1 MINTFSKLSRCN
13 LFGILYLMITRIV
26 TPSELVPQQS
36 PLRRIWELRF
46 RIVAICLV
54 ISILPLFY
62 ASNNG
67 QPRTIEAI
75 GYTTTD
81 SNILISTIEK
91 NSKSLSQITSDVL
104 KQGINKDYFETLDFR
119 FSDIDPKLSTALAK
133 ALQEQKKRSI
143 KSIIKAP
150 DVPQLVSYLK
160 YPKYNINVPIKYTTL
175 ADLYETDESGNLL
188 KNSAGD
194 YLPIEENVSR
204 DGPLGVPIQ
213 RLLVEGIV
221 HVAITPLP
229 GEVGNSYIV
238 GHSSNFSSVQS
249 DYNYIFKPLERNSE
263 VGDEFY
269 IYDKDGRELKFRVFE
284 TDEVLEREYAKA
296 IQPYGDK
303 RVVTLQCSILEWVP
317 GQGLQPTKR
326 WLTRGE
332 LVL

>member
-1 MINTFSKLSRCN
+1 
-13 LFGILYLMITRIV
+13 MITITT
-26 TPSELVPQQS
+26 TPSTLVSQHS
-36 PLRRIWELRF
+36 WVRSIWELRY
-46 RIVAICLV
+46 RIVAICLL

-62 ASNNG
+62 ANNSG
-67 QPRTIEAI
+67 QPRTVEAV
-75 GYTTTD
+75 GFTTKG
-81 SNILISTIEK
+81 SNIFVSNIEK
-91 NSKSLSQITSDVL
+91 NTKSLSQLSLDLI
-104 KQGINKDYFETLDFR
+104 KQGANKDYFDTLDFR
-119 FSDIDPKLSTALAK
+119 FSDLDPKLTTALAK
-133 ALQEQKKRSI
+133 ELQEQKKRSI
-143 KSIIKAP
+143 KAIIKAP
-150 DVPQLVSYLK
+150 DSPQLVSYLK
-160 YPKYNINVPIKYTTL
+160 YPKHNINVPIKYTALT
-175 ADLYETDESGNLL
+175 DLYQSDEAGNLL
-188 KNSAGD
+188 KNNAGD
-194 YLPIEENVSR
+194 YIPIEENVAR

-249 DYNYIFKPLERNSE
+249 DYNYIFKPLERNSQ
-263 VGDEFY
+263 VGEEFY

-284 TDEVLEREYAKA
+284 TDEILEREYAKA